1 MARGRV
7 TQRRTLRRTAAP
19 AVLGILLAAAACA
32 RGGSGRRAVRLW
44 GLGREGEVVKEL
56 LPAFRERYPGIDV
69 EVQQIPWTAAHEK
82 LLTAFVGESLPDVAQ
97 IGNTWLPEFRTLG
110 ALQDLGPRVARSSV
124 IAAASYF
131 PGIWDTNLVEG
142 VLCGVPWYVDT
153 RVLFYRKDLL
163 LAAGVAAPPRTWTEW
178 HDVLRRLKERAG
190 KDRWAIL
197 LPTDEWAQPVILGLQ
212 NRASLL
218 TADGGDAA
226 FRSPAFRA
234 AAAFYVNLF
243 REGLAPPVANTQVA
257 NVYQQFAAGDFAMYI
272 TGPWNL
278 GEFRRRLPASLEDAW
293 ATAPLPAAGGGEPGG
308 PGKPGISLA
317 GGSSLVLFRS
327 SKRSDDAWKL
337 IEFLSEPAQ
346 QIRFYALAG
355 DLPARRDAWS
365 DPLLSG
371 DPAAR
376 AFAQQL
382 ENVAAPPQIP
392 EWEQIAQKVAEH
404 LEPAIRGVV
413 TVDAALEAL
422 DKDVS
427 ALLTKRRWVLARKTA
442 HAR

>member
-1 MARGRV
+1 
-7 TQRRTLRRTAAP
+7 
-19 AVLGILLAAAACA
+19 
-32 RGGSGRRAVRLW
+32 VRFW

-56 LPAFRERYPGIDV
+56 LPAFHERYPGVHV

-110 ALQDLGPRVARSSV
+110 ALEDLGPRVAGSSV
-124 IAAASYF
+124 IAARSYF

-142 VLCGVPWYVDT
+142 VLAGVPWYVDT

-163 LAAGVAAPPRTWTEW
+163 AAAGVAAPPRTWTEW
-178 HDVLRRLKERAG
+178 HDALVRLKARAG
-190 KDRWAIL
+190 PGRYAIL
-197 LPTDEWAQPVILGLQ
+197 LPTDEWAQPVIFGLQ
-212 NRASLL
+212 SGATLL
-218 TADGGDAA
+218 TEQGRDAA
-226 FRSPAFRA
+226 FEAPAFRRA
-234 AAAFYVNLF
+234 AEFYVSLF
-243 REGLAPPVANTQVA
+243 REGLAPALANTQIA
-257 NVYQQFAAGDFAMYI
+257 NLYQQFAVGDFAMYI

-278 GEFRRRLPASLEDAW
+278 GEFRRRLPASLRDAW
-293 ATAPLPAAGGGEPGG
+293 ATAPLPAAGDGEPGG
-308 PGKPGISLA
+308 PGAPGVSLA

-346 QIRFYALAG
+346 QVRFYALAG

-371 DPAAR
+371 DAAAR
-376 AFAQQL
+376 AFEEQL
-382 ENVAAPPQIP
+382 GHVAATPRIP

-404 LEPAIRGVV
+404 LEPAIRGVA

-427 ALLTKRRWVLARKTA
+427 ALLTKRRWVLARKA
-442 HAR
+442 ANAR